1 MLEASNRPLNGY
13 RILDLTD
20 ETGCL
25 AGKVLAD
32 LGAEVILVEPPAG
45 NPARS
50 RQVYGCK
57 GASDDAILS
66 SSKGGALRQ
75 ALRPESRQDGVY
87 WLAFNTGK
95 RSVTLDLTRPEDR
108 KSFLSLSGTA
118 DAVIETFPPG
128 WLEAQKLGYETLR
141 QTNPGLVLASITPF
155 GQSGPYKTFQ
165 ATDLVSMAMGGMMH
179 ITGDPDRPP
188 LRIGL
193 PQSYLHAGLHAA
205 IGTLI
210 ALHVRERL
218 GVGQWVD
225 VSIHESVVRCL
236 THDLPMWEFGRDLMR
251 RCGAGHY
258 FGKLPY
264 REIWPCA
271 DGAVAFRIVGGVGGK
286 RISYLVDWM
295 RREGMV
301 GALENV
307 DWDRANLA
315 DLTPEEMESWDRSF
329 LAFFQKHTR
338 AELYAEAQAIGLP
351 LCPVNTI
358 AEVMTEP
365 QLMFRQF
372 WAFLE
377 HTERRGSIPYPD
389 VPYHFSRSNIAV
401 SGSVP
406 RVFDRAPRVGQDTQS
421 VLADIAQRKAPQATP
436 SRQVGGLA
444 SPALYGLKVLDL
456 THQLTGPLTTKYLA
470 DFGATV
476 IKVESSTRPDLTRVS
491 QPFQGGKPGIDL
503 SGSFVNYN
511 TNKLSLGLD
520 LKRPEARSIMEKLIR
535 WADVFVENL
544 GPGAAAKLGLDY
556 ATVSRLRPDIV
567 MLSASA
573 QGQGGPSSS
582 APGYGWNLNGLSG
595 FTDVVG
601 WPDRRPVSPH
611 VAYTD
616 VIAPLYGVTALLSAL
631 DYQNRSGEG
640 QYIDLSQLE
649 AGLSFLAPALLD
661 YALNGEIARL
671 QGNRSP
677 DYAPHSAYP
686 CRGRDRWCAV
696 AISNQEQWQA
706 LVLMMGNPDWSSEER
721 FQSTEGRKRNEEE
734 LDSLIS
740 AWTIQYEPRE
750 LMLRLQSAGVPA
762 GMVQTAAD
770 LWSDDPQLQHR
781 QYLVSQPHKAMGR
794 CTYQG
799 WPVKLSLTPMR
810 PGTAPCL
817 GEHTGYVCREIL
829 GFSDEDLADL
839 LTKEVVETG

>member
-1 MLEASNRPLNGY
+1 MTGIPTHHGPLEGY

-20 ETGCL
+20 EKGWL

-32 LGAEVILVEPPAG
+32 LGAEVILVESPGG
-45 NPARS
+45 NPARY
-50 RQVYGCK
+50 RRIYGSN
-57 GASDDAILS
+57 AA
-66 SSKGGALRQ
+66 ALRQ
-75 ALRPESRQDGVY
+75 AQGGAY

-95 RSVTLDLTRPEDR
+95 RSVTLDLSKPGGK
-108 KSFLSLSGTA
+108 KSFLSLAGTA
-118 DAVIETFPPG
+118 DAIIESFSPG
-128 WLEAQKLGYETLR
+128 WLEAQELSYETLSR
-141 QTNPGLVLASITPF
+141 ANPGLVLTSITPF
-155 GQSGPYKTFQ
+155 GQSGPYKSFQ
-165 ATDLVSMAMGGMMH
+165 ASDLISMAMGGLMH
-179 ITGDPDRPP
+179 VTGDPDRRP

-210 ALHVRERL
+210 ALHARERL

-236 THDLPMWEFGRDLMR
+236 THDLPMWEFGHDLMQ
-251 RCGAGHY
+251 RCGPGHY

-295 RREGMV
+295 RREGMA
-301 GALENV
+301 GALDNV

-315 DLTPEEMESWDRSF
+315 DLTPAEMESWDRSF
-329 LAFFQKHTR
+329 LAFFQRHTR

-351 LCPVNTI
+351 LCPVNTVP
-358 AEVMTEP
+358 EVMVEP

-377 HTERRGSIPYPD
+377 HPERRASIPYPG
-389 VPYHFSRSNIAV
+389 VPYHFSGGNV
-401 SGSVP
+401 SVS
-406 RVFDRAPRVGQDTQS
+406 RRAPQVGQDTQS
-421 VLADIAQRKAPQATP
+421 VLEEAAQRRPPRTAP
-436 SRQVGGLA
+436 SRPAGTSSTAALA
-444 SPALYGLKVLDL
+444 GLKVLDL
-456 THQLTGPLTTKYLA
+456 THQLTGPLITKYLA

-476 IKVESSTRPDLTRVS
+476 VKLESTTRPDLTRVS
-491 QPFQGGKPGIDL
+491 QPFQGGKPGINL

-520 LKRPEARSIMEKLIR
+520 LKRPEARPIVEKLVK

-556 ATVSRLRPDIV
+556 GAVSRLHPDII
-567 MLSASA
+567 MLSTTA
-573 QGQGGPSSS
+573 QGQGGPSSL
-582 APGYGWNLNGLSG
+582 APGYGWNLNGLCG

-601 WPDRRPVSPH
+601 WPDRPPVSPH

-616 VIAPLYGVTALLSAL
+616 VVAPGYGVVALLAAL
-631 DYQNRSGEG
+631 DHRRPDAHRDEG

-649 AGLSFLAPALLD
+649 AGLSFLAPTLLD
-661 YALNGEIARL
+661 YAINGETPRL

-677 DYAPHSAYP
+677 DHAPHNVYP
-686 CRGRDRWCAV
+686 CRGQDPSASSGHGRSKTLGTEWCAIAV
-696 AISNQEQWQA
+696 SNQEEWQA
-706 LVLMMGNPDWSSEER
+706 LVKTMGGPEWSLQER
-721 FQSTEGRKRNEEE
+721 FQSLEGRKENEDE
-734 LDSLIS
+734 LDALIS
-740 AWTIQYEPRE
+740 AWTVQYEPRE
-750 LMLRLQSAGVPA
+750 LMLRLQAAGVPA

-770 LWSDDPQLQHR
+770 LWSEDPQLQHR

-794 CTYQG
+794 CTFQG
-799 WPVKLSLTPMR
+799 WPVKLSLTPVR

-817 GEHTGYVCREIL
+817 GEHTEYVCKEIL
-829 GFSDEDLADL
+829 GLSDEELADL
-839 LTKEVVETG
+839 LAKGVVETG